1 MSLFWFGVVWSK
13 HNRALGKTSVVAE
26 GRTGSVPKHT
36 RGCHRKRALVVL
48 RLPCSLAKR
57 VLVAFRLRNLGMTGA
72 SRPFVLATLYLCR
85 NKLSEQTPRAQSIC
99 LVFFSLCHTF
109 SPYGAQYDLFRCRVS
124 IYRYRRQITHRPA
137 HLLIAPGTFVHTR

>member
-1 MSLFWFGVVWSK
+1 MHLFWFGVVWSK

-57 VLVAFRLRNLGMTGA
+57 VLVAFLKKSHVAETIHLDADSRLLFYVG
-72 SRPFVLATLYLCR
+72 VLVPSV
-85 NKLSEQTPRAQSIC
+85 N
-99 LVFFSLCHTF
+99 FFF
-109 SPYGAQYDLFRCRVS
+109 
-124 IYRYRRQITHRPA
+124 
-137 HLLIAPGTFVHTR
+137 